1 MKSFNSYIIEKLK
14 INKDTKV
21 DLKFPVHIEFWYPI
35 KDIYRMR
42 DTIHDYSNVVRF
54 GITDKKEKKE
64 SEDLYLFSVEIENKE
79 DLLRLFV
86 FFYYLFVIDDDK
98 AKNFSGMDEEGIK
111 ERIENYDEIE
121 DYMDSF
127 STEEYKD
134 ELDKLLVLLK
144 KKK

>member
-1 MKSFNSYIIEKLK
+1 MLL
-14 INKDTKV
+14 
-21 DLKFPVHIEFWYPI
+21 DLELQI
-35 KDIYRMR
+35 K
-42 DTIHDYSNVVRF
+42 
-54 GITDKKEKKE
+54 KKKKE

-127 STEEYKD
+127 SNEEYKD

>member
-1 MKSFNSYIIEKLK
+1 MKSFNTYIIEKLK

-21 DLKFPVHIEFWYPI
+21 ELKFPVHVEFWYPT

-42 DTIHDYSNVVRF
+42 DTIHDYSNIVRF
-54 GITDKKEKKE
+54 GITDKKRKKE

-86 FFYYLFVIDDDK
+86 FFYYLFVIDDYK
-98 AKNFSGMDEEGIK
+98 AAHFSGMNEEGIK

-121 DYMDSF
+121 DYIDSF
-127 STEEYKD
+127 SNEEYKD
-134 ELDKLLVLLK
+134 EFDKLLELLK
-144 KKK
+144 KK